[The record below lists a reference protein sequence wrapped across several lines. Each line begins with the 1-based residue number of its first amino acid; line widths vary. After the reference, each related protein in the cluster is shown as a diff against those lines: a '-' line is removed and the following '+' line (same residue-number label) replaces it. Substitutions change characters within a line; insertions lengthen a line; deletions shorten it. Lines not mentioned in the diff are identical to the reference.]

1 MVGVLGVVV
10 GSVCKKGLSVKSS
23 ATDFVKRFIGSVG
36 V

>member
-1 MVGVLGVVV
+1 MVGVFGVVL
-10 GSVCKKGLSVKSS
+10 GSVCKKAVSVKSS